1 MIIDL
6 TVVSIYTLCTSV
18 LGATAHILTIKDV
31 NKIKRTLK
39 IQRMEISGL
48 EAAAIISAA
57 MSIIEKKI
65 YQKRFSDIERSI
77 ACTGVSMDQRLDAL
91 TDRINNIDLSTLQMK
106 QDELIKGMEEIK
118 SSVSLSKKTENSDNK

>member
-118 SSVSLSKKTENSDNK
+118 SSVSSSKKTENSDNK